1 MSKHVQVKEAGTGE
15 WLLLTDATV
24 DTSAAGY
31 QVLIPASSAFAARLS
46 AAGPRRYLTIIGDL
60 DSPEGAL
67 PDLWRGVIKSWHPA
81 GDQMRIDVRP
91 AATIEDLQG

>member
-24 DTSAAGY
+24 EETHLGH
-31 QVLIPASSAFAARLS
+31 QVTVPASSAFASRLS
-46 AAGPRRYLTIIGDL
+46 AAGPRRYLTVIGDM

-67 PDLWRGVIKSWHPA
+67 PNLERGVIRTWRPQ
-81 GDQMRIDVRP
+81 GDRMLIDIRP